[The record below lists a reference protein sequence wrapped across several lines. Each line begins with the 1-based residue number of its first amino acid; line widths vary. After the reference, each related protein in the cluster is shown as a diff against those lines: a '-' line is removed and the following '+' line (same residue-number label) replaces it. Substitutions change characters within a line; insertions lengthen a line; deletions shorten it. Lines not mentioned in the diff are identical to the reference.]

1 MRTFIMILDLGRDFS
16 KSIIVKAKD
25 AADAFVKT
33 ANYCKEEGSF
43 PINIKLIYQDEKII
57 TLE

>member
-1 MRTFIMILDLGRDFS
+1 MRTFFMILDLGRDFS
-16 KSIIVKAKD
+16 KSIIVKAEN

-33 ANYCKEEGSF
+33 ANYCKEEGYF
-43 PINIKLIYQDEKII
+43 PINISLIYQNEEII